1 MSGRTENKKNKK
13 IFSGV
18 SENRYFTRINH
29 FCFLDVPSKRSVFN
43 SRIQRTKI
51 KLNWS
56 TQCQEISQ
64 KQWNFGK
71 TNQTA
76 KFSYVF
82 TLSLPCRLKVTN
94 LQVIFIFLR
103 KYSDWLKIVQQPIG
117 GVGTDISLTSAWCQT
132 DVSSDWLNL
141 RIVPSDHILFPMF
154 VPGDRFLFPRFVPGD
169 TFLFPSFVPGDRFLF
184 PRFVPGDTFL
194 FPSFVPGDALN
205 KSGII

>member
-1 MSGRTENKKNKK
+1 MPRRTENKKKK
-13 IFSGV
+13 NIFSGV

-103 KYSDWLKIVQQPIG
+103 KYSDWLKIVQQHLSHLHLHLISIG
-117 GVGTDISLTSAWCQT
+117 FQP
-132 DVSSDWLNL
+132 NL
-141 RIVPSDHILFPMF
+141 KFNFYWVRAQNNI
-154 VPGDRFLFPRFVPGD
+154 
-169 TFLFPSFVPGDRFLF
+169 
-184 PRFVPGDTFL
+184 
-194 FPSFVPGDALN
+194 
-205 KSGII
+205 